1 MKAIQGLVGLGLCVV
16 GISFANAQTTRCSAV
31 VTKASIAPDPNEEKT
46 WNIQFNVN
54 VSGCE
59 ASNGTF
65 EYVAEVV
72 GAGRTELQTVSETF
86 DAANSGATRFTVSF
100 HAPPGKELK
109 DVRSASVKTCTCG
122 S

>member
-1 MKAIQGLVGLGLCVV
+1 MKAIQGLVGLGLCLA
-16 GISFANAQTTRCSAV
+16 GISFANAQTAKCSAV
-31 VTKASIAPDPNEEKT
+31 VTRQSISPDPNEEKT

-65 EYVAEVV
+65 EYVAEVE
-72 GAGRTELQTVSETF
+72 GRGRTELLTVSESF
-86 DAANSGATRFTVSF
+86 DAAKSGATRFTVSF
-100 HAPPGKELK
+100 HAPPGKDLK
-109 DVRSASVKTCTCG
+109 DVKSATVKTCTCA